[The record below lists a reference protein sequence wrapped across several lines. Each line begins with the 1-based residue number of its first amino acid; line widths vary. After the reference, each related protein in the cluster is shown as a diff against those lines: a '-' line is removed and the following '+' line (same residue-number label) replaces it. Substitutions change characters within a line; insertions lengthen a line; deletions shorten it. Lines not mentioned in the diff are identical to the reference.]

1 MKKILIILSL
11 FVMVIFIA
19 NTNLVIASSDVD
31 LSYTK
36 IVLLNQDPDPAEPG
50 HYVELRFKVE
60 KFGNFKM
67 EDMTFELDVDY
78 PFSFDSSSKQIQNF
92 GDMKGFSGE
101 DGYYILYYKL
111 KVDSNSLEDNYTVK
125 LKESNGNG
133 DLVISKEFDI
143 RVNDDKP
150 NLVFGTLTTQPI
162 KLVSDTDEAELN
174 VELQNIGEE
183 GVQNVIISVEF
194 PKGFSETYG
203 YSGRSNLGTINEGES
218 KTAQFYVDIDENVT
232 EGIHKAKVI
241 INYKEEGDDN
251 SEYKT
256 KILWLNIPLKNKP
269 QFIIEK
275 ITTNPRIIKVGDK
288 VELRMLIKNIGGDD
302 AESTSIRVFK
312 ESSQPFDFD
321 DKLDYIG
328 KLKPSESGEGLLYF
342 TVDSDAN
349 SKMYLLDVEIRTID
363 DNDVLTQNKVI
374 KIEVVPNDKKMLS
387 LTNIIILTIILVI
400 GFSVYTFIKKK
411 KKSLGKGKGKKNE

>member
-1 MKKILIILSL
+1 MKKEKIILSL
-11 FVMVIFIA
+11 ILMVVVLMA
-19 NTNLVIASSDVD
+19 NTNLVSASSNVD

-67 EDMTFELDVDY
+67 EDMTFELEVEY

-92 GDMKGFSGE
+92 GDMKGFSDKE
-101 DGYYILYYKL
+101 GYYILYYKL
-111 KVDSNSLEDNYTVK
+111 RVDSNALEDNYTVK
-125 LKESNGNG
+125 LKESNGEGN
-133 DLVISKEFDI
+133 LIISKEFDI
-143 RVNDDKP
+143 RINNDKP
-150 NLVFGTLTTQPI
+150 DLVFGTLTTQPI

-174 VELQNIGEE
+174 VELQNIGEK

-218 KTAQFYVDIDENVT
+218 KTAQFYVDVAENVT
-232 EGIHKAKVI
+232 EGLHKAKVI
-241 INYKEEGDDN
+241 INYKEKGDDD

-256 KILWLNIPLKNKP
+256 KILFLDIPVKNKP

-275 ITTNPRIIKVGDK
+275 IITNPKIIKVGDK

-312 ESSQPFDFD
+312 ESSQPFDFE

-328 KLKPSESGEGLLYF
+328 KLIPGESGEGLLYF
-342 TVDSDAN
+342 TVDPYAN
-349 SKMYLLDVEIRTID
+349 SKKYLLDVEIRTID
-363 DNDVLTQNKVI
+363 GNDVLTQNKVI
-374 KIEVVPNDKKMLS
+374 KIEVIPNNKKMLS
-387 LTNIIILTIILVI
+387 LTNVLILTIIILVI
-400 GFSVYTFIKKK
+400 GFSTHTFIKLKK
-411 KKSLGKGKGKKNE
+411 KKN